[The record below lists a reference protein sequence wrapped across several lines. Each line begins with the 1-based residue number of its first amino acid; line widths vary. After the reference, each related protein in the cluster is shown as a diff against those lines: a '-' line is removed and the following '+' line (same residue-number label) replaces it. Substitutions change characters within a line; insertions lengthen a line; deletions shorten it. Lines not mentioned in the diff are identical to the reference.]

1 MLRRSNV
8 AVFRS
13 WSTILRLA
21 TFTLVVLLLPA
32 SAFAQ
37 GPLNSPSQIL
47 QQYQTQQ
54 LAWLGAV
61 QASATRLFTLLAG
74 IEVAWTLTL
83 VVLERADFHSLAATL
98 VRKIM
103 WIGIFYAL
111 LINGQNW
118 IPWIIQS
125 FAILGQRAA
134 GVNGTVAPSNVL
146 SMGLNIFGALLS
158 GASNAGFLTNFGTAV
173 SLVLAAFVTLL
184 AYVVITIQFVAAM
197 VESYIVIAAGF
208 IFLGFGGS
216 RWTMPYVERYIGLAV
231 SIGVKLMILY
241 LLIGVGMNLSNGWL
255 NAATQVATSPAP
267 AMSAGDIAAACIIF
281 MALCW
286 MAPKLISSVIGGS
299 PAFSGGDLLSPPMQ
313 AAAATATVG
322 ALAFAGAGAVV
333 AAGRAGISS
342 VRGATSFAGRAL
354 SSRSTPL
361 ALSEG
366 SSLVGSA
373 KNGKNLGFSSPRTLG
388 VGQVPAPKSAQSSGS
403 SEGQMSA
410 RRVGSQ
416 QRTSGTRQ
424 QPGSSL
430 SGSPRTGLP
439 ENSGSSPLQGGT
451 AGGDVLGKAES
462 AARRASQGLR
472 RVRDDLNKFRVS
484 DGGHH
489 PSPPPGFGSDSGSGG
504 SE

>member
-1 MLRRSNV
+1 MFGRFKF
-8 AVFRS
+8 AVCGSRDS
-13 WSTILRLA
+13 ILRLTIISA
-21 TFTLVVLLLPA
+21 SIFLFPA
-32 SAFAQ
+32 VACAQ

-47 QQYQTQQ
+47 QQYRSQQ

-61 QASATRLFTLLAG
+61 QASATRLFTLLAA

-103 WIGIFYAL
+103 WVGIFYAL

-134 GVNGTVAPSNVL
+134 GVNGAIAPSNVL

-216 RWTMPYVERYIGLAV
+216 RWTMPYVERYVGLAV

-255 NAATQVATSPAP
+255 NAATQVANSASP

-313 AAAATATVG
+313 AASGTATVG
-322 ALAFAGAGAVV
+322 ALAFAGAAAIA
-333 AAGRAGISS
+333 AAGRAGLSS
-342 VRGATSFAGRAL
+342 VREAAGFAGRAL
-354 SSRSTPL
+354 SSRSN
-361 ALSEG
+361 ALGASANVTLSGRPISGVSLGAG
-366 SSLVGSA
+366 STSAVGSGQVPPPKSA
-373 KNGKNLGFSSPRTLG
+373 SLG
-388 VGQVPAPKSAQSSGS
+388 VGQTAS
-403 SEGQMSA
+403 
-410 RRVGSQ
+410 
-416 QRTSGTRQ
+416 
-424 QPGSSL
+424 
-430 SGSPRTGLP
+430 TGMF
-439 ENSGSSPLQGGT
+439 GR
-451 AGGDVLGKAES
+451 AES
-462 AARRASQGLR
+462 GARRASQELR
-472 RVRDDLNKFRVS
+472 RVRDDLNKLRLS

-489 PSPPPGFGSDSGSGG
+489 PSSPPGFGSGTESGG